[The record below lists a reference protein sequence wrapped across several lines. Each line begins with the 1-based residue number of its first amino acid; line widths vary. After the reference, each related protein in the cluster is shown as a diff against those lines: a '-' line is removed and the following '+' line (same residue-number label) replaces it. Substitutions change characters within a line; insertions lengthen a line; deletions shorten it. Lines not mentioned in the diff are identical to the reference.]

1 MNNAT
6 VIIVIGVLYAAILN
20 PWWLGLVIGLI
31 VGLLSCLFVDGLWL
45 LMRKLATR

>member
-6 VIIVIGVLYAAILN
+6 VIMAIGVLYAALFN

-31 VGLLSCLFVDGLWL
+31 VGLLSCLLVDGLWW